1 MRSQRKNQLGFTLI
15 ELMIASAV
23 LGVVTSQIFMVLN
36 TQKRVYVSNERVLDV
51 QAASRTVLDLITFDT
66 RLAGF
71 MVPRISALSSVD
83 GGANN
88 ADSLCISDSSY
99 FDFPSGTDLSDGLD
113 TQSDHFDAS
122 TASFNGNSQITVGT
136 LDIDRDNGVNDFGA
150 AGRGIIISDGVRSHC
165 ARITAING
173 NVLTFTP
180 TAGNTNQYVGAN
192 IRAIPAVIYE
202 LQAGNTLV
210 RNGLTLATGV
220 EDLQVEYWVDNSP
233 VNSVENGVID
243 NADEF
248 PVDNLNNQPGGLTMD
263 TSAIRR
269 IRISVITVT
278 DQIESAARRQI
289 DSRRRPASANRVQ
302 GAPDSF
308 RRRRFSTSVLPRN
321 LL

>member
-15 ELMIASAV
+15 ELMIATAV
-23 LGVVTSQIFMVLN
+23 LGVVTSQVFMVLS

-51 QAASRTVLDLITFDT
+51 QAESRTVLDLVTFDA
-66 RLAGF
+66 RLTGF
-71 MVPRISALSSVD
+71 MVPRISAVSSVA

-88 ADSLCISDSSY
+88 ADSLCLRDSSY

-113 TQSDHFDAS
+113 TQSQHFDAS
-122 TASFNGNSQITVGT
+122 TASFNNNSQVTVGT
-136 LDIDRDNGVNDFGA
+136 LDIDRDNGANDFGA
-150 AGRGIIISDGVRSHC
+150 PGRGIIVSDGVRSHC

-173 NVLTFTP
+173 NVITFTP
-180 TAGNTNQYVGAN
+180 IAASTNLYVGAN
-192 IRAIPAVIYE
+192 IRAVPAVIYE
-202 LQAGNTLV
+202 LQAGNTLT
-210 RNGLTLATGV
+210 RNGLTLATGL

-248 PVDNLNNQPGGLTMD
+248 PVDDLNNQPGGLTMD
-263 TSAIRR
+263 TGAIRR

-278 DQIESAARRQI
+278 DQIESGAMQKDA
-289 DSRRRPASANRVQ
+289 RRRPASANRAA
-302 GAPDSF
+302 GPPDSF